1 MTNQVLSFI
10 EVLSDIDDPRQ
21 PKGKRY
27 SLKSILALA
36 AAAMMCGYRSYSA
49 IAEWGRNY
57 GHQILSALGFSSGKT
72 PCAATFF
79 NTFRKIDK
87 VKFEAKLAAFL
98 QSLDDAL
105 LAATQSSHNAIEG
118 VAMDGKTLRG
128 SKKAGADQSHLLSAF
143 SHATAITLAQ
153 SSVEA
158 KSNEITAVNKLLP
171 MISLEKKVITTDALL
186 TQRALCEEIIHR
198 GGHYL
203 MKVKDNQPGLLSW
216 VSSVFEEPLHPTH
229 QTQKAETV
237 ERGHGRIESR
247 SLIVSSLLCDSQ
259 LWPGL
264 NQCYKLESRTINP
277 TTGEEREEVLYGI
290 TSLSREQ
297 AGAERLMELNRGHWG
312 IENKSHWV
320 RDVTMGEDQSGV
332 RKGSIAQI
340 MAAMRNAV
348 IGVMRWG
355 GEKNIAAACRKFA
368 ARPWEALALIG
379 IKT

>member
-21 PKGKRY
+21 SKGKRY
-27 SLKSILALA
+27 PLKAILALT
-36 AAAMMCGYRSYSA
+36 AAAMMSGYRSYSA

-57 GHQILSALGFSSGKT
+57 GHQIVSALGFSSSKT

-79 NTFRKIDK
+79 NTFRRLDK
-87 VKFEAKLAAFL
+87 SSFEKKLAAYQ
-98 QSLDDAL
+98 QSLDSSL
-105 LAATQSSHNAIEG
+105 LTTIKPHSNSIEG
-118 VAMDGKTLRG
+118 VAVDGKTLRG
-128 SKKAGADQSHLLSAF
+128 SKKAGASDTHLLSAF
-143 SHATAITLAQ
+143 SHTTAISLAQ
-153 SSVEA
+153 SSVED
-158 KSNEITAVNKLLP
+158 KTNEIKGINQLLP
-171 MISLEKKVITTDALL
+171 LLSLEGKVITTDALL
-186 TQRALCEEIIHR
+186 TQRAICEEILRR

-203 MKVKDNQPGLLSW
+203 MKVKDNQAGLLGW
-216 VSSVFEEPLHPTH
+216 VSSVFEEPMHPTH
-229 QTQKAETV
+229 QTQKAESIET
-237 ERGHGRIESR
+237 GHGRIESR
-247 SLIVSSLLCDSQ
+247 RLISSSVLCDQ
-259 LWPGL
+259 GWWPGL
-264 NQCYKLESRTINP
+264 NQCYKLESQRINS
-277 TTGEEREEVLYGI
+277 TTGEESNEVSYGI
-290 TSLSREQ
+290 TSLSREE

-320 RDVTMGEDQSGV
+320 RDVTMDEDRSGV